1 MTLTKA
7 DLQQALKQQEKTII
21 GQISEFLEKHV
32 IEPIF
37 TLKNDVSGLKKDV
50 SGLKGDVSGLKKD
63 VSGLKSDVSGLK
75 ADVTGLKHDVSGLK
89 EDVAS
94 LNQQTQSMDAELE
107 TIGKTLEGKADS
119 VLVTKVEE
127 SILKRFDRFEEN
139 LGDKLENHE
148 KRITRLE
155 QQPPVFPQA

>member
-50 SGLKGDVSGLKKD
+50 SGLKGDVSGLKK
-63 VSGLKSDVSGLK
+63 DVSGLK